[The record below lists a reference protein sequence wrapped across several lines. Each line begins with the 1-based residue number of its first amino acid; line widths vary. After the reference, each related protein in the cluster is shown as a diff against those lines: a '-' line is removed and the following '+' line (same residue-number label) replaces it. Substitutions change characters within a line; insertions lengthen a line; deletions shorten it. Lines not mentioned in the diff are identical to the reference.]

1 MAESTSNKEARH
13 RLRQSLT
20 RHLLA
25 ATAAVALA
33 SALMFLGFGHPL
45 DWAARL
51 SLTTAFLL
59 LGGVAIALRR
69 DAGAGMQA
77 RALPYVI
84 GAAIGLSGMA
94 AALAGEGLMSPALAV
109 VGVFLCLF
117 TVVGGLLAGLLAAGI
132 GAGMLLLLALAMA
145 FDWLTPS
152 GVAPIGSP
160 LNLVRP
166 LLTHVIVLAI
176 ALGGGELLGRTLDRT
191 LRSADERERRF
202 LGLLAVA
209 ADAYWEMDGTGRLMR
224 FSAKEE
230 LRNFVGLRRH
240 GAEAGI
246 GKLFWETRGVQFEPQ
261 VLEAFRSELAA
272 RLPLRDVPLRWAD
285 VAGRVRHFTLSAEP
299 RTSEAGKFAGYWGVL
314 RDITQDV
321 KARQA
326 LWATETRYQDL
337 FRRIPTPLVLHR
349 EGRVLDANPA
359 GVALF
364 GFAELRTLLGQDLV
378 ALFEAGASR
387 ERAAEHVRSLDALAP
402 GQGLPEAEFTLKPG
416 ADRLLS
422 VRVSSVRVDVD
433 GEAATLSI
441 ITDDTERR
449 AAEDLVRRSETLL
462 SHLVSTSPDWIT
474 LTEFASGRYTMVNP
488 TFLATTG
495 YRAEEVVGRTPSE
508 LGLWADAG
516 QRDRIYRMLDQHQ
529 SVQNFPAT
537 MHTRDRRRVSMLV
550 SAARFTIDDVD
561 YQMTSAR
568 DVTASEQA
576 RREREAILENA
587 LVGISF
593 TRESRIVMT
602 NARFDEMFG
611 WPRGALHNQPQRVVL
626 PSDQAFDAIADQVS
640 PALSRGEQVDIEV
653 PMMRRDGSTFTGRL
667 LAKALDPAQPASG
680 TIWLAEDVTER
691 RVVEQALARARDE
704 AEAAN
709 RAKSAFLANTSHEIR
724 TPLNALV
731 GLAQLART
739 PEVDDQRRLQ
749 YIEQIC
755 ESADTLSAILS
766 DILDLSKIE
775 AGKLIVERVAFD
787 LRALIGTL
795 RQAYGALADTK
806 GLALHVDVGDDVP
819 QHVLGDPMRLRQ
831 VLTNYLGNALK
842 FTSAGSILLNVQRLA
857 ANRLRFEVIDTGS
870 GMEAG
875 ALAMLFQPFS
885 QVDNSITRKVGG
897 TGLGLSICRE
907 LARLMDGK
915 VGVQSEPGKGS
926 AFWVDLPLPAV
937 TGQQLV
943 EHESTAGQDVLQ
955 GTRVLMVEDNPVNMM
970 IAVAL
975 LERWGAF
982 VDQAGDGASALKA
995 IDKAHHAG
1003 NPFDIV
1009 LMDVQMPGMSGHE
1022 VTRRLRQRYD
1032 RNTLPIVALTA
1043 AALVSEREDAIAA
1056 GMNDFLTKP
1065 IDADRLRQTIRQVL
1079 MSADAQAQR

>member
-1 MAESTSNKEARH
+1 MAEPTPNKDARH

-45 DWAARL
+45 DWVARL

-59 LGGVAIALRR
+59 LGGAVFALRR
-69 DAGAGMQA
+69 DAGAGLQA
-77 RALPYVI
+77 RALPFVV
-84 GAAIGLSGMA
+84 GAAIGLSGVTA
-94 AALAGEGLMSPALAV
+94 AVAGEGLMSPALAV
-109 VGVFLCLF
+109 MGVLLCLF
-117 TVVGGLLAGLLAAGI
+117 TVVAGLRMGALAAAVGT
-132 GAGMLLLLALAMA
+132 GVLLLLAGAMA
-145 FDWLTPS
+145 FGWL
-152 GVAPIGSP
+152 APAGLSPGRSP
-160 LNLVRP
+160 LDQVRP
-166 LLTHVIVLAI
+166 LLTHALVLGI
-176 ALGGGELLGRTLDRT
+176 ALAGGELLGRTLDRT

-209 ADAYWEMDGTGRLMR
+209 ADAYWEMDGNGRLVR

-240 GAEAGI
+240 GVDAGM
-246 GKLFWETRGVQFEPQ
+246 GKLLWETRGVMFDGQ
-261 VLEAFRSELAA
+261 VLDAFRSELAA
-272 RLPLRDVPLRWAD
+272 RLPMRDVPLRWAD
-285 VAGRVRHFTLSAEP
+285 VTGRIRHFTLSAEP

-326 LWATETRYQDL
+326 LWSTETRYQDL

-349 EGRVLDANPA
+349 EGRLLDANPA

-364 GFAELRTLLGQDLV
+364 GFADLRALQGMDLV
-378 ALFEAGASR
+378 PFFEAGASR
-387 ERAAEHVRSLDALAP
+387 ERAAEHMHRLDGLAT
-402 GQGLPEAEFTLKPG
+402 GEGIPETEFTLMPG
-416 ADRLLS
+416 TDRRLT

-441 ITDDTERR
+441 IT
-449 AAEDLVRRSETLL
+449 
-462 SHLVSTSPDWIT
+462 
-474 LTEFASGRYTMVNP
+474 
-488 TFLATTG
+488 
-495 YRAEEVVGRTPSE
+495 
-508 LGLWADAG
+508 
-516 QRDRIYRMLDQHQ
+516 
-529 SVQNFPAT
+529 
-537 MHTRDRRRVSMLV
+537 
-550 SAARFTIDDVD
+550 
-561 YQMTSAR
+561 

-593 TRESRIVMT
+593 TRDGRIAMT

-611 WPRGALHNQPQRVVL
+611 WPRGALQDQQQRAL
-626 PSDQAFDAIADQVS
+626 WPSEAAHGTMSDEVG
-640 PALSRGEQVDIEV
+640 PALSRGEQVDVEMT
-653 PMMRRDGSTFTGRL
+653 MMRRDGSTFTGRV
-667 LAKALDPAQPASG
+667 LAKALDPARPASG

-691 RVVEQALARARDE
+691 RGFEQALARARDE

-739 PEVDDQRRLQ
+739 PEVDDLRRLQ

-755 ESADTLSAILS
+755 ESADTLSGILS
-766 DILDLSKIE
+766 DILVLSKIE
-775 AGKLIVERVAFD
+775 AGKLIVDRVAFD
-787 LRALIGTL
+787 LRGLIGTL

-806 GLALHVDVGDDVP
+806 GLRLHVNVDEQVP

-831 VLTNYLGNALK
+831 VLTNYLTNALK
-842 FTSAGSILLNVQRLA
+842 FTTTGSIMLNVQRGA
-857 ANRLRFEVIDTGS
+857 GYRLRFEVIDTGA
-870 GMEAG
+870 GMDGA
-875 ALAMLFQPFS
+875 ALACLFQPFS
-885 QVDNSITRKVGG
+885 QVDNSLTRKVGG
-897 TGLGLSICRE
+897 TGLGLSICSE
-907 LARLMDGK
+907 LARLMDGD
-915 VGVQSEPGKGS
+915 VGVSSEPGKGS
-926 AFWVDLPLPAV
+926 VFWVELPLPPVSAR
-937 TGQQLV
+937 QL
-943 EHESTAGQDVLQ
+943 EERESTSGLDVLQ
-955 GTRVLMVEDNPVNMM
+955 GTRVLMVEDNAVNMM

-975 LERWGAF
+975 LERWGAI
-982 VDQAGDGASALKA
+982 VDQASDGPGALSAVDHAQQSGD
-995 IDKAHHAG
+995 
-1003 NPFDIV
+1003 PFDIV

-1032 RNTLPIVALTA
+1032 RHALPIVALTA
-1043 AALVSEREDAIAA
+1043 AALVSEREDALAA

-1065 IDADRLRQTIRQVL
+1065 IDAERLRQTLCHVL
-1079 MSADAQAQR
+1079 LEAEAHGQA